1 MLRELRSR
9 PAGGGPAAGGCS
21 PYLGWGEIISLYT
34 LPGKTGKGYGS
45 RLLEEIVRRLEQAG
59 CPGCLLYVLRENHQ
73 ARRFYERCGFCWDGT
88 QVEVPLPPET
98 VCTDLRY
105 VRHFDEG
112 RAPA

>member
-1 MLRELRSR
+1 MLSVCAKNRNDVRAKVSPPREQ
-9 PAGGGPAAGGCS
+9 G
-21 PYLGWGEIISLYT
+21 
-34 LPGKTGKGYGS
+34 
-45 RLLEEIVRRLEQAG
+45 G
-59 CPGCLLYVLRENHQ
+59 CPGCLLYVLRENPQ

-112 RAPA
+112 RDPA